1 MDNRRNAETKIRKQ
15 NKKPMKP
22 IYILLYFFLGT
33 ALAFGQEKYLTK
45 QGYTSF
51 FSSSPVEDIKADNH
65 QVLSIIDTSNGAIA
79 ISILMKSFMFEKS
92 LMQEHFNENYV
103 ESDQF
108 PKAIFKGQILN
119 FEALDAHKKEV
130 TIRGNI
136 TIHGV
141 TKPLE
146 TKAFII
152 KSDQTISLNG
162 SFPVKVA
169 DFGIKIPSVVANNIA
184 KVVEV
189 TYEFDHKPY
198 IK

>member
-1 MDNRRNAETKIRKQ
+1 
-15 NKKPMKP
+15 MKP
-22 IYILLYFFLGT
+22 IHILLYFFLST
-33 ALAFGQEKYLTK
+33 TFTFGQSKYLTK

-65 QVLSIIDTSNGAIA
+65 QVLSIIDSSTGAIA

-103 ESDQF
+103 ESDKF
-108 PKAIFKGQILN
+108 PKATFKGEIQGLQDLN
-119 FEALDAHKKEV
+119 TGQQEV
-130 TIRGNI
+130 TIKGNI

-141 TKPLE
+141 TQTIE
-146 TKAFII
+146 TKATVN
-152 KSDQTISLNG
+152 KTDEAISVNG

-169 DFGIKIPSVVANNIA
+169 DFGIKIPAVVVNNIA
-184 KVVEV
+184 EVVEV
-189 TYEFDHKPY
+189 TFELDHKPY